1 MTEHDNPS
9 AETTGTAETGG
20 SPSGETAPAASS
32 QPRRLHRGLLVL
44 GTLLITLSAVTPAS
58 SVFIIAPGVITQA
71 GTGAFLSFAAAG
83 VVGVFMAFVYA
94 ELSSA
99 FPLTGGEYAIVG
111 RTLGRLP
118 GFMVMVLILVTQL
131 LILAVIALGVG
142 TYLEV
147 VFPGLPGPVVAAAVC
162 LLAAAA
168 AVLDIKVNAWLTGIF
183 LAIEMLALGVL
194 CVLGFA
200 HAHRSAGELI
210 SHPVV
215 AEGGGLHAAGFGAI
229 ATATAVAVF
238 AYNGYG
244 SAVYFGEETRDAH
257 RNIARAILWALLI
270 TVAAELVPV
279 TAVLLGAPS
288 LPDLFNAPNMLAY
301 VITSLGGGTLN
312 TVLSLGI
319 AVAIIN
325 AVLAILLLTARLVFS
340 TGRDQ
345 AWPLPVSRALEA
357 VHPRFGTPWV
367 ATVVSGVIAA
377 AVCFADENVLL
388 VVTGTA
394 LVVVYGVL
402 CVAVL
407 NGRRTGSTAHG
418 SYRMPLFPLPPL
430 LGLAAL
436 GYVIYANAADPTF
449 GRPSLVATAVV
460 LVLSALYYLL
470 RRRLQGDWVLRGHEP
485 EAPDA

>member
-1 MTEHDNPS
+1 LFEELLEGGTVTEHDNPS
-9 AETTGTAETGG
+9 A
-20 SPSGETAPAASS
+20 PTAPTAPTASN

-58 SVFIIAPGVITQA
+58 SVFIIAPGVIAQA
-71 GTGAFLSFAAAG
+71 GTGAFLSFAAAA

-168 AVLDIKVNAWLTGIF
+168 AILDVKVNAWMTGVF
-183 LAIEMLALGVL
+183 LAIEMLALVVL
-194 CVLGFA
+194 CVLGFV
-200 HAHRSAGELI
+200 HAHRSVGELL

-215 AEGGGLHAAGFGAI
+215 AEGGGLHPAGFGAI

-257 RNIARAILWALLI
+257 RNIARAILWALVI
-270 TVAAELVPV
+270 TVAAELIPV

-288 LPDLFNAPNMLAY
+288 LTDLFSAPNMLAY

-319 AVAIIN
+319 AVAIVN

-436 GYVIYANAADPTF
+436 GYVIYANAADPAF
-449 GRPSLVATAVV
+449 GRPSLIATAAV

-470 RRRLQGDWVLRGHEP
+470 RRRMQGDWVLRGHETEAP
-485 EAPDA
+485 EA

>member
-1 MTEHDNPS
+1 MSEHDNPS
-9 AETTGTAETGG
+9 TQAAPTTPG
-20 SPSGETAPAASS
+20 

-44 GTLLITLSAVTPAS
+44 GTLLITLSATTPAS

-147 VFPGLPGPVVAAAVC
+147 VFPGLPGPVVAAVVC

-168 AVLDIKVNAWLTGIF
+168 AILDIKVNAWMTGVF
-183 LAIEMLALGVL
+183 LAIEMLALVVL
-194 CVLGFA
+194 CVLGFL
-200 HAHRSAGELI
+200 HAHRSFGELL

-215 AEGGGLHAAGFGAI
+215 AEGGGLHPAGFGAI

-257 RNIARAILWALLI
+257 RNIARAILWALVI
-270 TVAAELVPV
+270 TVAAELIPV

-288 LPDLFNAPNMLAY
+288 LTDLFNAPNMLAY

-345 AWPLPVSRALEA
+345 AWPLPVSRALES
-357 VHPRFGTPWV
+357 VHPRFGTPWA
-367 ATVVSGVIAA
+367 ATVVSGVVAA

-407 NGRRTGSTAHG
+407 NGRRTGTTAHG

-430 LGLAAL
+430 LGLVAL
-436 GYVIYANAADPTF
+436 GYVIYANAADPAF
-449 GRPSLVATAVV
+449 GRPSLIVTAVV

-470 RRRLQGDWVLRGHEP
+470 RRRLQGDWILRGHEP
-485 EAPDA
+485 DPLDP